1 MALPRIETPTYSL
14 ELPSTGEKIKFRPFL
29 VKEQKILLMA
39 QESKNDEEIVEG
51 VGKLV
56 RSCTFDKI
64 DIETVPMF
72 DIEYLFLQIRAKSAG
87 ETATLK
93 VTCPDDKKTS
103 VEIKVN
109 LEEIKPQMNVAH
121 NNEVIITD
129 TIKLYLKYP
138 VLSDMKGVLAD
149 GDDDIA
155 RVFTILNKCISSIH
169 YGEEVYNRVDM
180 TEEDINGFIDELPT
194 KKFDEVMEFFDTM
207 PKLRHVVSVTNPN
220 TKVKSDV
227 TIEGLQNFL
236 V

>member
-1 MALPRIETPTYSL
+1 MALPKIETPTYSL

-29 VKEQKILLMA
+29 VKEQKVLMMA
-39 QESKNDEEIVEG
+39 QEAKSDEQIANAIG
-51 VGKLV
+51 NLV
-56 RSCTFDKI
+56 RSCTFEKVDV
-64 DIETVPMF
+64 ETVPMF

-138 VLSDMKGVLAD
+138 VLDDMKGVLVNA
-149 GDDDIA
+149 DDIT
-155 RVFTILNKCISSIH
+155 RVFSILNKCISSIH
-169 YGEEVYNRVDM
+169 YGEKVYNRVDM
-180 TEEDINGFIDELPT
+180 TDKDIEDFIDQLTTQQFE
-194 KKFDEVMEFFDTM
+194 EIMEFFDTM

>member
-39 QESKNDEEIVEG
+39 QESKNDEEIIDG

-64 DIETVPMF
+64 DIETTPMF
-72 DIEYLFLQIRAKSAG
+72 DVEYLFLQIRAKSAG
-87 ETATLK
+87 ETATLT
-93 VTCPDDKKTS
+93 VTCPDDKKTN

-109 LEEIKPQMNVAH
+109 LEEIKPQMTEGH
-121 NNEVIITD
+121 KNEVQITD
-129 TIKLYLKYP
+129 DIKLYLKYP
-138 VLSDMKGVLAD
+138 VLSDMKGVFAD
-149 GDDDIA
+149 GDDIG
-155 RVFTILNKCISSIH
+155 RVFTILNKCINSIH
-169 YGEEVYNRVDM
+169 YGEEVYNRIDI
-180 TEEDINGFIDELPT
+180 TEKDINEFVDQLST

-207 PKLRHVVSVTNPN
+207 PKLRHVVSITNPN

-236 V
+236 A